1 MMSRRTRAALY
12 AGAAIL
18 VWPVNEAI
26 AQTQEPKPSPA
37 EAAQDS
43 DVVIV
48 TARFREE
55 TVQDIGA
62 AISAIGADTLASEG
76 IADFEDLARRAG
88 VGVIDRGPNQ
98 NDVSIRGVA
107 NGTGLRLA
115 DLGSSRPLVSQFLDD
130 VPVAAATASQRDF
143 SYFDFDRV
151 EILRGPQ
158 PTLFGEGSVGGT
170 IRYFSRDPDL
180 GAEGFSDSVVTGQV
194 SWTEEGGQNL
204 SGSAAT
210 SFTVIP
216 QQLAV
221 RGVFNWREDDGFID
235 NPTLGQDDVNDY
247 KTHSGRIVVLYQ
259 PTDRLSLRFSAF
271 AGRDRFTGTNQV
283 DAPPA
288 AKDALQF
295 RSPING
301 ANRDDFD
308 LYSLRAAY
316 DLGNMT
322 LTSVSGYFK
331 RDRTD
336 QSFDAQSAA
345 GFGLFTT
352 PLTAIANGSTQDR
365 SFTQE
370 IRLVSDFSGPLNF
383 TSGLFYQNAIYDA
396 SLLTTAPEFAPF
408 TLPTGGTTLIDQGSK
423 VDTRQ
428 LSGFAELTWAVT
440 DRLRL
445 IGGARYVQ
453 EDITSISTSSR
464 AAFGGGV
471 TGLQPP
477 FVITDVNALAGI
489 FGLPL
494 SETFSLS
501 KTLPRIAVEYDASD
515 EMLLYAIVSTGVRN
529 GNLNPFT
536 SALRGAGTPPISAT
550 FTRLRSFDEDQV
562 LSYEAGVKSRW
573 LDGDVIANVA
583 VFHTKYQDPQ
593 ILTSNPFVLTLNG
606 PDETITGV
614 EFDTSWRVG
623 GGVQLY
629 ANGAWQDASF
639 DDGALLVN
647 PAVLASIGYTRGQ
660 DLLPGS
666 QPVNTP
672 ELSYAIGGN
681 FETPVGDQGLNLIGD
696 LAYQY
701 IDPRYSTSQNFP
713 SSKLGAQNFVNVRLG
728 VRGEAWEIVG
738 FVQNATNEIEYQSI
752 QGNAGTP
759 FLVANGQLDFRPN
772 AVAVNRPRTIGV
784 QFTLRQ

>member
-1 MMSRRTRAALY
+1 MARTRTQAVLY
-12 AGAAIL
+12 AGVTTFLAWPMQEALAQAPQPPAA
-18 VWPVNEAI
+18 EET
-26 AQTQEPKPSPA
+26 QTG
-37 EAAQDS
+37 

-55 TVQDIGA
+55 SVQDIGA
-62 AISAIGADTLASEG
+62 SISAISADMLQAEG
-76 IADFEDLARRAG
+76 ITDFEDLARRAG

-98 NDVSIRGVA
+98 NDVAIRGVA

-130 VPVAAATASQRDF
+130 APVAAATASQRDF

-180 GAEGFSDSVVTGQV
+180 DAEGFSDSVFTGQV
-194 SWTEEGGQNL
+194 SSTHKGGENY
-204 SGSAAT
+204 SASAAT
-210 SFTVIP
+210 SLNLVP
-216 QQLAV
+216 HQLAV
-221 RGVFNWREDDGFID
+221 RGVLNWREDDGFID
-235 NPTLGQDDVNDY
+235 NPTLGEADVNDY
-247 KTHSGRIVVLYQ
+247 KTRSGRLVLLYQ
-259 PTDRLSLRFSAF
+259 PSDRLSFRLSAF
-271 AGRDRFTGTNQV
+271 AGRDDFTGTNQV

-288 AKDALQF
+288 AKNSLLF

-301 ANRDDFD
+301 RNSDDFD
-308 LYSLRAAY
+308 LYTLKAAY
-316 DLGNMT
+316 DLDDLT
-322 LTSVSGYFK
+322 LTSVSGYYR

-352 PLTAIANGSTQDR
+352 PLKAIANGATEDR

-370 IRLVSDFSGPLNF
+370 LRLVSDYAGPLNF
-383 TSGLFYQNAIYDA
+383 TSGLFYQNATYNA

-408 TLPTGGTTLIDQGSK
+408 TAPAGGTTLIDQGSK
-423 VDTRQ
+423 VNTRQ
-428 LSGFAELTWAVT
+428 VSGFLELTYEMS
-440 DRLRL
+440 DQLRL

-477 FVITDVNALAGI
+477 FVITNVNSLAGV

-501 KTLPRIAVEYDASD
+501 KWLPRVAVEYDASNNI
-515 EMLLYAIVSTGVRN
+515 LLYGIASTGVRN

-536 SALRGAGTPPISAT
+536 SALRGAGTPPNPAT
-550 FTRLRSFDEDQV
+550 FARLRSFEEDQV
-562 LSYEAGVKSRW
+562 LSYEAGIKSQW
-573 LDGDVIANVA
+573 LGGDVITNVA
-583 VFHTKYQDPQ
+583 LFHTRYKDPQ

-606 PDETITGV
+606 PDETITGL
-614 EFDTSWRVG
+614 EIDTSWKLNDTFEV
-623 GGVQLY
+623 Y
-629 ANGAWQDASF
+629 ANGTYQDASF

-647 PAVLASIGYTRGQ
+647 PAVLTSIGYAATE
-660 DLLPGS
+660 DLRAGAK
-666 QPVNTP
+666 PVNSP
-672 ELSYAIGGN
+672 ELSYALGAS
-681 FETPVGDQGLNLIGD
+681 FEAPISGSDWTLTGD

-701 IDPRYSTSQNFP
+701 IDPRYSTAQNFP

-728 VRGEAWEIVG
+728 LRASAWEIVG
-738 FVQNATNEIEYQSI
+738 FVTNATNEIEYQSI

-759 FLVANGQLDFRPN
+759 ILVANGELDFRPN
-772 AVAVNRPRTIGV
+772 AVAVNRPRTIGIQLTV
-784 QFTLRQ
+784 RQ